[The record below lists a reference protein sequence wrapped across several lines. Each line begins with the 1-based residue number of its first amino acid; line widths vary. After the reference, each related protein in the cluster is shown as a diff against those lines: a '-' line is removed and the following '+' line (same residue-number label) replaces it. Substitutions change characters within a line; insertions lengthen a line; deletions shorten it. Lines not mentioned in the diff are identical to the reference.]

1 MGVACATSGRGSCGH
16 TKAVAGYGGQQERAD
31 QTRFETRRDTS
42 RVRPAQDV
50 PRHTQGW
57 ILVHHLS
64 FPNNGALFYQS
75 QKKSASPVEV
85 ILT

>member
-16 TKAVAGYGGQQERAD
+16 TKAVAGDGGQQERAD

-57 ILVHHLS
+57 ILVHTEEETV
-64 FPNNGALFYQS
+64 FFFFGVYTIWF
-75 QKKSASPVEV
+75 
-85 ILT
+85 